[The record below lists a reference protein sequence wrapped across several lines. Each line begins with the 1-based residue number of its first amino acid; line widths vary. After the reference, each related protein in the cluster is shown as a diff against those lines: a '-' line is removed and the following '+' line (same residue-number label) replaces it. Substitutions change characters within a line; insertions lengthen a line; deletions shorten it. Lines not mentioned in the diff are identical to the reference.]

1 MRLRRRWVGTAL
13 APHESMLR
21 VLTGFCFLVLLGG
34 CYNPRYPSETPGA
47 EAVPHET
54 GNSQETSVRDRRDA
68 AAASGSS
75 VKSE

>member
-1 MRLRRRWVGTAL
+1 MR
-13 APHESMLR
+13 R